1 MKNRI
6 LLLII
11 CLIFSNIIVSQEYF
25 YYYGGNKIPLKLN
38 TDYIYVSAEINKR
51 LPSVGNTKHINVD
64 TIDESYLNRIK
75 GVSNTQVR
83 HNASINLGSNLSEKE
98 YFEII
103 SNLTKNEDVIVA
115 PSFDL
120 DGDRLELSEYFY
132 VCLKQLSDTILL
144 FNKSMET
151 NVRIVAQ
158 DQFME
163 NWFTLAVTEDS
174 HLNSL
179 EAANVFYES
188 GLFKYAEPDFRMEN
202 PLLSNDPEFSQQ
214 WGLKNT
220 GQNGGIAGMDI
231 NVEPA
236 WNYSTGEGIVVA
248 VIDEG
253 IYLDHPDLRDNIYHI
268 SYDIETDT
276 LPSDIHGDHGTYCA
290 GVIGA
295 VKDNN
300 IGVAGIAPDCKLM
313 SISIDFDL
321 PQVNRKIAA
330 GINWAWMNGAD
341 ILNNSYETVESA
353 FIDDAIMN
361 AVNNG
366 RNGLGCPVLFA
377 SGNNNASSVSYPAS
391 LPNTIAVGA
400 INQYGERKSPTSLDN
415 DEYWDGGSNYG
426 VGIDIVAP
434 GVYIPTTEYW
444 GYYDRFNGTSSACPH
459 AAGVMALI
467 LSANPCLTQEEAREI
482 LCKSCDKLSNCIKS
496 YNYSNNE
503 YGLWN
508 NEIGYGKINAHTAV
522 KMAISSDISY
532 NIISTNV
539 SMVETLSETEVCAE
553 LSGIAT
559 GVYYVDKYEVTRNI
573 TFQYTE
579 NPVIIG
585 YTNGYSDDNPNDGTN
600 FFSVSNLTNTSATL
614 KTWCYYV
621 RYNTLGQTINKYYPT
636 SPSNV
641 YFDIKVIEPS
651 INRTISNHQL
661 TSGNYDYAAF
671 DTISTAIFSVT
682 GNANVNLHAGE
693 SVLLLDGTF
702 ISPDQNGSFEAYIE
716 PFNPCSSNQNKRG
729 SYDGK
734 NNRDDSYQDNLSVEE
749 EDYLEDLTDEETIS
763 VFPNPNRG
771 SFNVLLYNTEDE
783 IQKVVVY
790 DMMGNIVYSDETFKG
805 GEINLPDISSGMYHL
820 TIILNKQIIKKKIII
835 Q

>member
-1 MKNRI
+1 MKNK

-25 YYYGGNKIPLKLN
+25 YYYGGNKIPLELN

-64 TIDESYLNRIK
+64 TINESYLNRIK

-83 HNASINLGSNLSEKE
+83 HNASINLGSNVSEKE

-115 PSFDL
+115 PSFGL

-163 NWFTLAVTEDS
+163 DWFTLAVTENS
-174 HLNSL
+174 QLNSL
-179 EAANVFYES
+179 ETANVFYES
-188 GLFKYAEPDFRMEN
+188 GLFRYAEPDFRVED
-202 PLLSNDPEFSQQ
+202 PLLSNDPKYPQQ

-220 GQNGGIAGMDI
+220 GQNEGVVGMDI

-236 WNYSTGEGIVVA
+236 WNYSTGAGIVVA
-248 VIDEG
+248 VIDQG
-253 IYLDHPDLRDNIYHI
+253 VQLNHPDLQENIYYI
-268 SYDIETDT
+268 SYDTETNT
-276 LPSDIHGDHGTYCA
+276 SPSRIYGDHGTSCA
-290 GVIGA
+290 GIIGA
-295 VKDNN
+295 MKDNN
-300 IGVAGIAPDCKLM
+300 NGIAGIAPDCKLM
-313 SISIDFDL
+313 SISNALITTNL
-321 PQVNRKIAA
+321 YVSNIAK

-341 ILNNSYETVESA
+341 IISNSYHAPISSYIT
-353 FIDDAIMN
+353 DAINN
-361 AVNNG
+361 AVNYG

-377 SGNNNASSVSYPAS
+377 SGNNNVSSINFPAS
-391 LPNTIAVGA
+391 LANTIAVGA
-400 INQYGERKSPTSLDN
+400 MNPCGERKNPSSC
-415 DEYWDGGSNYG
+415 DGENWGSNYG
-426 VGIDIVAP
+426 DGLDIVAP
-434 GVYIPTTEYW
+434 GVLIPTTIINSDYTTV
-444 GYYDRFNGTSSACPH
+444 FNGTSAACPH

-467 LSANPCLTQEEAREI
+467 LSANPCLSQEEARAI
-482 LCKSCDKLSNCIKS
+482 LCATSDKITGNGNDTYS
-496 YNYSNNE
+496 YSNQK

-508 NEIGYGKINAHTAV
+508 NEVGYGKINAYKAV
-522 KMAISSDISY
+522 SLALSFYGAKIPHNTDENSIVKIEESQKIMLMNGFSGVGTGLFIADVYEITQNISFPYID
-532 NIISTNV
+532 NPIILCT
-539 SMVETLSETEVCAE
+539 
-553 LSGIAT
+553 
-559 GVYYVDKYEVTRNI
+559 
-573 TFQYTE
+573 
-579 NPVIIG
+579 
-585 YTNGYSDDNPNDGTN
+585 TNGYSAANPNNELTYVMTTN
-600 FFSVSNLTNTSATL
+600 VTNTSATL
-614 KTWCYYV
+614 KTWCYHIQHPINSYIP
-621 RYNTLGQTINKYYPT
+621 TL
-636 SPSNV
+636 PSNV

-671 DTISTAIFSVT
+671 ETISTNNFSVT
-682 GNANVNLHAGE
+682 GTANVNLHAGDE
-693 SVLLLDGTF
+693 IMLLDGTF
-702 ISPDQNGSFEAYIE
+702 ISPGAGGSFFAYIE
-716 PFNPCSSNQNKRG
+716 PFNPCSSNQSKRG

-734 NNRDDSYQDNLSVEE
+734 NNLDNSYQDYLSIEE
-749 EDYLEDLTDEETIS
+749 ENYINDLTDDETIS

-771 SFNVLLYNTEDE
+771 SFNVLLYDTEDE

-805 GEINLPDISSGMYHL
+805 GEINLPDVSSGMYHL

>member
-1 MKNRI
+1 M
-6 LLLII
+6 
-11 CLIFSNIIVSQEYF
+11 SQEYF

-220 GQNGGIAGMDI
+220 GQNEGIVGMDI
-231 NVEPA
+231 NVETA

-248 VIDEG
+248 VIDQG
-253 IYLDHPDLRDNIYHI
+253 VQLNHPDLQENIHYI
-268 SYDIETDT
+268 SYDTETNT
-276 LPSDIHGDHGTYCA
+276 SPSSMYGFHGTSCA
-290 GVIGA
+290 GIIGA

-300 IGVAGIAPDCKLM
+300 IGVAGIAPNCKLM
-313 SISIDFDL
+313 SIS
-321 PQVNRKIAA
+321 NRLKSSNLYTNNIAR

-341 ILNNSYETVESA
+341 ILSNSYGTPMSSL
-353 FIDDAIMN
+353 IDDAINN

-377 SGNNNASSVSYPAS
+377 SGNDNASTISYPAS
-391 LPNTIAVGA
+391 LSNTIAVGA
-400 INQYGERKSPTSLDN
+400 MTPKGERKRKTIYIN
-415 DEYWDGGSNYG
+415 DDDWGSNYG
-426 VGIDIVAP
+426 ANLDIIAP
-434 GVYIPTTEYW
+434 GLYIPTTTINS
-444 GYYDRFNGTSSACPH
+444 GYLDNFKGTSAACPH

-467 LSANPCLTQEEAREI
+467 LSANPCLTQEEARAI
-482 LCKSCDKLSNCIKS
+482 LCITSDKITGSGNNTYS
-496 YNYSNNE
+496 YSNQTL
-503 YGLWN
+503 GLWN
-508 NEIGYGKINAHTAV
+508 NEVGYGKINAHRAV
-522 KMAISSDISY
+522 EMAMSVRIPHS
-532 NIISTNV
+532 IISNDYNMIGT
-539 SMVETLSETEVCAE
+539 MDKFEI
-553 LSGIAT
+553 LSGFSNLAAGT
-559 GVYYVDKYEVTRNI
+559 YFQVDKFEITQNI
-573 TFQYTE
+573 SFPYTA
-579 NPVIIG
+579 NPVIVG
-585 YTNGYSDDNPNDGTN
+585 YTNGYSAANPNSG
-600 FFSVSNLTNTSATL
+600 VSYFYITNLTNTSATL
-614 KTWCYYV
+614 KTWCYYIDK
-621 RYNTLGQTINKYYPT
+621 YPDGKPLGQYFPAN
-636 SPSNV
+636 PSNI
-641 YFDIKVIEPS
+641 YFDIKVIESS

-661 TSGNYDYAAF
+661 TSGDYDYAAF
-671 DTISTAIFSVT
+671 ETISTAIFSVT

-734 NNRDDSYQDNLSVEE
+734 NNRDDSYQDNLFIAE
-749 EDYLEDLTDEETIS
+749 EDYINDLTDEETIS

-771 SFNVLLYNTEDE
+771 SFNVSLYDTEDE

-805 GEINLPDISSGMYHL
+805 GEINLPDVSSGMYHL
-820 TIILNKQIIKKKIII
+820 TIILNKQIIKEKIII

>member
-1 MKNRI
+1 MKNRMI
-6 LLLII
+6 LLII
-11 CLIFSNIIVSQEYF
+11 CLIFSNIIISQEYF

-38 TDYIYVSAEINKR
+38 TDYIYISADINKR
-51 LPSVGNTKHINVD
+51 LPNVGNTRQINTD

-75 GVSNTQVR
+75 GAVNTQIR
-83 HNASINLGSNLSEKE
+83 HNAGIHLGSNISEKE
-98 YFEII
+98 YFEMI
-103 SNLTKNEDVIVA
+103 SNISKNEDVIVA
-115 PSFDL
+115 PSFNL

-144 FNKSMET
+144 FNKSAET
-151 NVRIVAQ
+151 NMRIVAQ

-163 NWFTLAVTEDS
+163 NWFTLAITEKS
-174 HLNSL
+174 QLNSL
-179 EAANVFYES
+179 EAANMFYES
-188 GLFKYAEPDFRMEN
+188 GLFKYAEPDLRMED
-202 PLLSNDPEFSQQ
+202 PLLSNDPKYSQQ

-220 GQNGGIAGMDI
+220 GQNGGVVGMDI

-236 WNYSTGEGIVVA
+236 WNYSTGEGVVVA

-253 IYLDHPDLRDNIYHI
+253 IRLDHRDLKDNIYYL
-268 SYDIETDT
+268 SYDVETDT
-276 LPSDIHGDHGTYCA
+276 LSSDIHGYHGTWCA

-295 VKDNN
+295 MKDNN

-313 SISIDFDL
+313 SISIDFDTPL
-321 PQVNRKIAA
+321 IDRKIATA
-330 GINWAWMNGAD
+330 INWAWMNGAD
-341 ILNNSYETVESA
+341 ILNNSYKTAESS

-377 SGNNNASSVSYPAS
+377 SGNDNASYVSYPAS

-434 GVYIPTTEYW
+434 GVYIPTTDYW
-444 GYYDRFNGTSSACPH
+444 GYYDNFNGTSSACPH
-459 AAGVMALI
+459 ATGVMALI
-467 LSANPCLTQEEAREI
+467 LSVNPCLTQEEAREI
-482 LCKSCDKLSNCIKS
+482 LCRSCDKLSSCIKS

-532 NIISTNV
+532 NIIGTNV

-553 LSGIAT
+553 LSGVAT
-559 GVYYVDKYEVTRNI
+559 GVYFVDKYEITQNI
-573 TFQYTE
+573 TFPYTG
-579 NPVIIG
+579 NPTIFG

-600 FFSVSNLTNTSATL
+600 FFSVTNLTNTSATL
-614 KTWCYYV
+614 KTWCYYI
-621 RYNTLGQTINKYYPT
+621 RYNILGQPINKYYPT

-661 TSGNYDYAAF
+661 TSGDYDYVAF
-671 DTISTAIFSVT
+671 ETISTANFSVT
-682 GNANVNLHAGE
+682 GNANVNIHAGE
-693 SVLLLDGTF
+693 SVTL
-702 ISPDQNGSFEAYIE
+702 QNGTVIAPDTGGSFFAYIE

-734 NNRDDSYQDNLSVEE
+734 NNRDNSYQDNLSIEE
-749 EDYLEDLTDEETIS
+749 EDYPEDLTDEETIS

-805 GEINLPDISSGMYHL
+805 GEINIPDVSSGMYHM
-820 TIILNKQIIKKKIII
+820 TIILNKQIIKEKIII

>member
-1 MKNRI
+1 MKNRMI
-6 LLLII
+6 LLII
-11 CLIFSNIIVSQEYF
+11 CLIFSNIIISQEYF

-64 TIDESYLNRIK
+64 TISESYLNRIK

-163 NWFTLAVTEDS
+163 NWFTMAVTENS
-174 HLNSL
+174 QLNSL

-188 GLFKYAEPDFRMEN
+188 GLFKYAEPDFRIED
-202 PLLSNDPEFSQQ
+202 PLLSNDPKYPQQ

-220 GQNGGIAGMDI
+220 GQSGGIVGMDI

-236 WNYSTGEGIVVA
+236 WNNYTGEGIVVA
-248 VIDEG
+248 VIDQG
-253 IYLDHPDLRDNIYHI
+253 VQLDHPDLQENIYYI
-268 SYDIETDT
+268 SYDTETNT
-276 LPSDIHGDHGTYCA
+276 SPSRIYGDHGTSCA
-290 GVIGA
+290 GIIGA

-300 IGVAGIAPDCKLM
+300 TGVAGIAPDCKLM
-313 SISIDFDL
+313 SISNTLRSSDL
-321 PQVNRKIAA
+321 YVSNIAK

-341 ILNNSYETVESA
+341 IISNSYHAPMSSYIT
-353 FIDDAIMN
+353 DAINN

-377 SGNNNASSVSYPAS
+377 SGNDNISSVNYSAS
-391 LPNTIAVGA
+391 LANTIAVGA
-400 INQYGERKSPTSLDN
+400 MSPCGERKNPNSC
-415 DEYWDGGSNYG
+415 DGEVWGSNYG
-426 VGIDIVAP
+426 LGLDVVAP
-434 GVYIPTTEYW
+434 GVDIFTTDINS
-444 GYYDRFNGTSSACPH
+444 GYKDDFNGTSAACPH

-532 NIISTNV
+532 NIIGTNV

-553 LSGIAT
+553 LSGVAT
-559 GVYYVDKYEVTRNI
+559 GVYFVDKYEITQNI
-573 TFQYTE
+573 TFPYTG
-579 NPVIIG
+579 NPTIFG

-600 FFSVSNLTNTSATL
+600 FFSVTNLTNTSATL
-614 KTWCYYV
+614 KTWCYYI
-621 RYNTLGQTINKYYPT
+621 RYNILGQPINKYYPT

-661 TSGNYDYAAF
+661 TSGDYDYVAF
-671 DTISTAIFSVT
+671 ETISTANFSVT
-682 GNANVNLHAGE
+682 GNANVNIHAGE
-693 SVLLLDGTF
+693 SVTL
-702 ISPDQNGSFEAYIE
+702 QNGTVIAPDTGGSFFAYIE

-734 NNRDDSYQDNLSVEE
+734 NNRDNSYQDNLSIEE
-749 EDYLEDLTDEETIS
+749 EDYPEDLTDEETIS

-805 GEINLPDISSGMYHL
+805 GEINIPDVSSGMYHM
-820 TIILNKQIIKKKIII
+820 TIILNKQIIKEKIII

>member
-1 MKNRI
+1 M
-6 LLLII
+6 
-11 CLIFSNIIVSQEYF
+11 SQEYF
-25 YYYGGNKIPLKLN
+25 YYYGGNKIPLELN

-64 TIDESYLNRIK
+64 TINESYLNRIK

-83 HNASINLGSNLSEKE
+83 HNASINLGSNVSEKE

-163 NWFTLAVTEDS
+163 DWFTLAVTENS
-174 HLNSL
+174 QLNSL
-179 EAANVFYES
+179 ETANIFYES
-188 GLFKYAEPDFRMEN
+188 GLFRYAEPDFRVED
-202 PLLSNDPEFSQQ
+202 PLLSNDPKYPQQ

-220 GQNGGIAGMDI
+220 GQNGGIVGMDI

-253 IYLDHPDLRDNIYHI
+253 VQLNHPDLQENIYYI
-268 SYDIETDT
+268 SYDTETNT
-276 LPSDIHGDHGTYCA
+276 SPSRIYGDHGTSCA
-290 GVIGA
+290 GIIGA

-313 SISIDFDL
+313 SISNTLRLSDL
-321 PQVNRKIAA
+321 YVSNIAK

-341 ILNNSYETVESA
+341 IISNSYHAPMSSYIT
-353 FIDDAIMN
+353 DAINN

-377 SGNNNASSVSYPAS
+377 SGNDNISSVNYPAS
-391 LPNTIAVGA
+391 LANTIAVGA
-400 INQYGERKSPTSLDN
+400 MSPCGERKNPNSC
-415 DEYWDGGSNYG
+415 DGEDWGCNYG
-426 VGIDIVAP
+426 LGLDVVAP
-434 GVYIPTTEYW
+434 GIYIPTTTIGG
-444 GYYDRFNGTSSACPH
+444 GYVDNFSGTSAACPH

-467 LSANPCLTQEEAREI
+467 LSANPCLTIEEARSI
-482 LCKSCDKLSNCIKS
+482 LCISCDKLPAYS
-496 YNYSNNE
+496 YTE
-503 YGLWN
+503 KQGLWN
-508 NEIGYGKINAHTAV
+508 NEVGYGKINAYEAV
-522 KMAISSDISY
+522 KLAISSDIPNNVISQNY
-532 NIISTNV
+532 NIVGESISLNI
-539 SMVETLSETEVCAE
+539 C
-553 LSGIAT
+553 GGFPNIAT
-559 GVYYVDKYEVTRNI
+559 GVYSVDKYEVTRNI
-573 TFQYTE
+573 TFPYTD

-600 FFSVSNLTNTSATL
+600 FFSVTNLTNTSATL

-621 RYNTLGQTINKYYPT
+621 KYNMLGQTINKYYPT
-636 SPSNV
+636 LPSNV

-671 DTISTAIFSVT
+671 ETISTNNFSVT
-682 GNANVNLHAGE
+682 GTANVNLHAGDE
-693 SVLLLDGTF
+693 IMLLDGTF
-702 ISPDQNGSFEAYIE
+702 VSPGAGGSFFAYIE
-716 PFNPCSSNQNKRG
+716 PFNPCSSNQSKRG

-734 NNRDDSYQDNLSVEE
+734 NNKDDSYQDNLSIEE
-749 EDYLEDLTDEETIS
+749 EDYPEDLTDEETIS

-771 SFNVLLYNTEDE
+771 SFNVLLYDTEDE

-805 GEINLPDISSGMYHL
+805 GEINLPDVSSGTYHL

>member
-1 MKNRI
+1 M
-6 LLLII
+6 
-11 CLIFSNIIVSQEYF
+11 SQEYF

-64 TIDESYLNRIK
+64 TISESYLNRIK

-163 NWFTLAVTEDS
+163 NWFTMAVTENS
-174 HLNSL
+174 QLNSL

-188 GLFKYAEPDFRMEN
+188 GLFKYAEPDFRIED
-202 PLLSNDPEFSQQ
+202 PLLSNDPKYPQQ

-220 GQNGGIAGMDI
+220 GQSGGIVGMDI

-236 WNYSTGEGIVVA
+236 WNNYTGEGIVVA
-248 VIDEG
+248 VIDQG
-253 IYLDHPDLRDNIYHI
+253 VQLDHPDLQENIYYI
-268 SYDIETDT
+268 SYDTETNT
-276 LPSDIHGDHGTYCA
+276 SPSLIYGDHGTSCA
-290 GVIGA
+290 GIIGA

-300 IGVAGIAPDCKLM
+300 TGVAGIAPDCKLM
-313 SISIDFDL
+313 SISNTMRLSDL
-321 PQVNRKIAA
+321 YVSNIAK

-341 ILNNSYETVESA
+341 IISNSYHAPMSSYIT
-353 FIDDAIMN
+353 DAINN

-377 SGNNNASSVSYPAS
+377 SGNDNISSVNYPAS
-391 LPNTIAVGA
+391 LANTIAVGA
-400 INQYGERKSPTSLDN
+400 MSPCGERKNPNSC
-415 DEYWDGGSNYG
+415 DGEVWGCNYG
-426 VGIDIVAP
+426 LGLDVVAP
-434 GVYIPTTEYW
+434 GVDIFTTDINS
-444 GYYDRFNGTSSACPH
+444 GYKDDFNGTSAACPH

-532 NIISTNV
+532 NIIGTNV

-553 LSGIAT
+553 LSGVAT
-559 GVYYVDKYEVTRNI
+559 GVYFVDKYEITQNI
-573 TFQYTE
+573 TFPYTG
-579 NPVIIG
+579 NPTIFG

-600 FFSVSNLTNTSATL
+600 FFSVTNLTNTSATL
-614 KTWCYYV
+614 KTWCYYI
-621 RYNTLGQTINKYYPT
+621 RYNILGQPINKYYPT

-661 TSGNYDYAAF
+661 TSGDYDYVAF
-671 DTISTAIFSVT
+671 ETISTANFSVT
-682 GNANVNLHAGE
+682 GNANVNIHAGE
-693 SVLLLDGTF
+693 SVTL
-702 ISPDQNGSFEAYIE
+702 QNGTVIAPDTGGSFFAYIE

-734 NNRDDSYQDNLSVEE
+734 NNRDNSYQDNLSIEE
-749 EDYLEDLTDEETIS
+749 EDYPEDLTDEETIS

-805 GEINLPDISSGMYHL
+805 GEINIPDVSSGMYHM
-820 TIILNKQIIKKKIII
+820 TIILNKQIIKEKIII

>member
-1 MKNRI
+1 M
-6 LLLII
+6 
-11 CLIFSNIIVSQEYF
+11 SQEYF

-51 LPSVGNTKHINVD
+51 LPSIGNTRHINVD

-83 HNASINLGSNLSEKE
+83 HNASINLGSNVSEKE

-120 DGDRLELSEYFY
+120 YGDRLELSEYFY

-163 NWFTLAVTEDS
+163 NWFTLAVTEES
-174 HLNSL
+174 QLNSL

-188 GLFKYAEPDFRMEN
+188 GLFRYAEPDFRVED

-220 GQNGGIAGMDI
+220 GQSGGIVGMDI

-248 VIDEG
+248 VIDQG
-253 IYLDHPDLRDNIYHI
+253 VQLDHPDLQENIYYI
-268 SYDIETDT
+268 SYDTETNT
-276 LPSDIHGDHGTYCA
+276 SPSRIYGDHGTSCA
-290 GVIGA
+290 GIIGA

-313 SISIDFDL
+313 SISNTLRLSDL
-321 PQVNRKIAA
+321 YVSNIAK

-341 ILNNSYETVESA
+341 IISNSYHAPMSSYIT
-353 FIDDAIMN
+353 DAINN

-377 SGNNNASSVSYPAS
+377 SGNDNISSVNYPAS
-391 LPNTIAVGA
+391 LANTIAVGA
-400 INQYGERKSPTSLDN
+400 MSSCGERKNPNSC
-415 DEYWDGGSNYG
+415 DGEDWGCNYG
-426 VGIDIVAP
+426 LGLDVVAP
-434 GVYIPTTEYW
+434 GVDIFTTDINS
-444 GYYDRFNGTSSACPH
+444 GYKDDFNGTSAACPH

-467 LSANPCLTQEEAREI
+467 LSANPCLTMEEARAI
-482 LCKSCDKLSNCIKS
+482 LCISCDKLPAYS
-496 YNYSNNE
+496 YTRKQ
-503 YGLWN
+503 GLWN
-508 NEIGYGKINAHTAV
+508 NEVGYGKINAYEAV
-522 KMAISSDISY
+522 KLAISSDIPNNVISQSY
-532 NIISTNV
+532 NIV
-539 SMVETLSETEVCAE
+539 GE
-553 LSGIAT
+553 LINLNICGGFPNITTGI
-559 GVYYVDKYEVTRNI
+559 YFVDEYEVTRNI
-573 TFQYTE
+573 TFPYTE

-614 KTWCYYV
+614 KTWCYHV
-621 RYNTLGQTINKYYPT
+621 RYNTLGQTINKYCPT
-636 SPSNV
+636 SPSNI
-641 YFDIKVIEPS
+641 YFDIRVIEPS

-671 DTISTAIFSVT
+671 ETISTSNFSVT
-682 GNANVNLHAGE
+682 GNANVNIHAGE
-693 SVLLLDGTF
+693 SVTL
-702 ISPDQNGSFEAYIE
+702 QNGTVIAPDTGGSFFAYIE

-729 SYDGK
+729 SYDDK
-734 NNRDDSYQDNLSVEE
+734 NNRDDSYHDKLSIVEENHYENLSEE
-749 EDYLEDLTDEETIS
+749 EIIS
-763 VFPNPNRG
+763 IFPNPNRG
-771 SFNVLLYNTEDE
+771 SFNILLSDTDDE
-783 IQKVVVY
+783 IRKIIVY
-790 DMMGNIVYSDETFKG
+790 DMMGKMIYSDETFKG
-805 GEINLPDISSGMYHL
+805 GEINLPDVSSGVYYL
-820 TIILNKQIIKKKIII
+820 SIILDKQIVKEIMII

>member
-1 MKNRI
+1 M
-6 LLLII
+6 
-11 CLIFSNIIVSQEYF
+11 SQEYF
-25 YYYGGNKIPLKLN
+25 YYYGGNKIPLELN

-51 LPSVGNTKHINVD
+51 LPSIGNTKHINVD

-83 HNASINLGSNLSEKE
+83 HNASINLGSNVSEKE

-120 DGDRLELSEYFY
+120 YGDRLELSEYFY

-163 NWFTLAVTEDS
+163 NWFALAVTEES
-174 HLNSL
+174 QLNSL

-188 GLFKYAEPDFRMEN
+188 GLFRYAEPDFRVED

-220 GQNGGIAGMDI
+220 GQSGGIVGMDI

-248 VIDEG
+248 VIDQG
-253 IYLDHPDLRDNIYHI
+253 VQLDHPDLQENIYYI
-268 SYDIETDT
+268 SYDTETNT
-276 LPSDIHGDHGTYCA
+276 SPSRIYGDHGTSCA
-290 GVIGA
+290 GIIGA

-313 SISIDFDL
+313 SISNTMSLSDL
-321 PQVNRKIAA
+321 YVSNIAK

-341 ILNNSYETVESA
+341 IISNSYHAPMSSYIT
-353 FIDDAIMN
+353 DAINN

-377 SGNNNASSVSYPAS
+377 SGNDNISSVNYPAS
-391 LPNTIAVGA
+391 LANTIAVGA
-400 INQYGERKSPTSLDN
+400 MSSCGERKNPNSC
-415 DEYWDGGSNYG
+415 DGEVWGCNYG
-426 VGIDIVAP
+426 LGLDVVAP
-434 GVYIPTTEYW
+434 GVDIFTTDINS
-444 GYYDRFNGTSSACPH
+444 GYKDDFNGTSAACPH

-467 LSANPCLTQEEAREI
+467 LSANPCLTMEEARAI
-482 LCKSCDKLSNCIKS
+482 LCISCDKLPAYS
-496 YNYSNNE
+496 YTRKQ
-503 YGLWN
+503 GLWN
-508 NEIGYGKINAHTAV
+508 NEVGYGKINAYEAV
-522 KMAISSDISY
+522 KLAISSDIPNNVVGQDY
-532 NIISTNV
+532 NIVGELISLNI
-539 SMVETLSETEVCAE
+539 C
-553 LSGIAT
+553 GGFHNIAT
-559 GVYYVDKYEVTRNI
+559 GVYFVDKYEIAQNI
-573 TFQYTE
+573 TFPYIE
-579 NPVIIG
+579 NPTIIG
-585 YTNGYSDDNPNDGTN
+585 HTNGYSDDNPNDGTN

-614 KTWCYYV
+614 KTWCYHV
-621 RYNTLGQTINKYYPT
+621 RYNVYGQTINKYYPI
-636 SPSNV
+636 SPSKI
-641 YFDIKVIEPS
+641 YFDIKVTEPS
-651 INRTISNHQL
+651 TNITIYNHQQ

-671 DTISTAIFSVT
+671 ETISTSNFSVT
-682 GNANVNLHAGE
+682 GTANVNLYAGDE
-693 SVLLLDGTF
+693 IMLLDGTF
-702 ISPDQNGSFEAYIE
+702 ISPSAGGSFYAYIE
-716 PFNPCSSNQNKRG
+716 PFNLCSSNQRERG
-729 SYDGK
+729 SYDE
-734 NNRDDSYQDNLSVEE
+734 NNYHNDSYQDDLSIEEENHYENLSE
-749 EDYLEDLTDEETIS
+749 EETIS
-763 VFPNPNRG
+763 IFPNPNRG
-771 SFNVLLYNTEDE
+771 SFNVLLSDTNDE
-783 IQKVVVY
+783 FRKVIVY
-790 DMMGNIVYSDETFKG
+790 DMMGKIVYSDETFKG
-805 GEINLPDISSGMYHL
+805 GEMNIPDILPGVYHL